1 MLIHKQIL
9 KCESGSKGFHEEN
22 RIPQKGPSPNI
33 VPTSARIPDTSYTD
47 RQLWCPRQSPFALCV
62 TVVASMLWLV
72 WLAVSSPISLIFIDE
87 VICLGHFANTRPP
100 LFTMLMLSSPNM
112 YIQHSHKWCSLSLL
126 LLKRHANFLQIADPF
141 FANCRP
147 I

>member
-1 MLIHKQIL
+1 MFYKQQTRVSI
-9 KCESGSKGFHEEN
+9 SGELTVFICSFIN
-22 RIPQKGPSPNI
+22 RFSSVKVLASVSTKKRSLKGPSPNI
-33 VPTSARIPDTSYTD
+33 VPTSARTPDTSYTD

-112 YIQHSHKWCSLSLL
+112 YI
-126 LLKRHANFLQIADPF
+126 
-141 FANCRP
+141 
-147 I
+147 